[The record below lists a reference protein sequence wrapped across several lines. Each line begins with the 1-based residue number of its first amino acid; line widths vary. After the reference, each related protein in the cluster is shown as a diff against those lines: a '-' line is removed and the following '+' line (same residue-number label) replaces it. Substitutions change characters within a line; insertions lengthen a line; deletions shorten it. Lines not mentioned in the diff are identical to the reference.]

1 MPTPEHDGVYDEAGT
16 LLQATFDLLQK
27 DTRNLMELMNDTGLP
42 LYWLRDMRA
51 GTIANP
57 SVNRVQFLYERL
69 SGRKL
74 KI

>member
-1 MPTPEHDGVYDEAGT
+1 MPTPETFDEAGT
-16 LLQATFDLLQK
+16 LLQATIELLQK
-27 DTRNLMELMNDTGLP
+27 DSRNLMEIMSYTGLP

-69 SGRKL
+69 SGKKL